1 VARAKKVTS
10 RLAERAPRI
19 EVAGM
24 VFRVAGLDMPGRTW
38 VEQRY
43 APFLS
48 RRARTVDVDVA
59 ATERYRPGRAP
70 RPSATWS
77 NGHFSLTSAPAR
89 ADGDLA
95 AGRVRF
101 RTGPGPALNPDLFR
115 LLCGFLLLQEGGILL
130 HASAVV
136 DRGRAWVFSG
146 PSGSGKTTIAGLA
159 GDRRVLNDETI
170 ALRPSA
176 HGFEACATPFYGSGG
191 PEMARANAHAPLRAL
206 CFLRKADRFAH
217 RRLSPTE
224 TVGRAFP
231 EVMLPKRD
239 NRVAEEL
246 LAALTALA
254 TQVPAYDL
262 AFAPRAALWDYLDGL
277 G

>member
-1 VARAKKVTS
+1 M
-10 RLAERAPRI
+10 AERASRI
-19 EVAGM
+19 EVAGL
-24 VFRVAGLDMPGRTW
+24 VFRITGLSAPGRAW
-38 VEQRY
+38 AESRY

-48 RRARTVDVDVA
+48 RRAPTVDVEVA

-70 RPSATWS
+70 RPSATW
-77 NGHFSLTSAPAR
+77 NDGHFSLVSAPAR

-95 AGRVRF
+95 CGRVRF

-115 LLCGFLLLQEGGILL
+115 LLCGFLLLQDGGVLL
-130 HASAVV
+130 HAAAVV

-170 ALRPSA
+170 ALRPRLR
-176 HGFEACATPFYGSGG
+176 GWTVCATPFYGSGG
-191 PEMARANAHAPLRAL
+191 PEMARANEQAPLRAL
-206 CFLRKADRFAH
+206 CFLRKADRFGH
-217 RRLSPTE
+217 RRLSPAK
-224 TVGRAFP
+224 TVARAFP

-239 NRVAEEL
+239 GRVAEHL
-246 LAALTALA
+246 LAALATLA
-254 TQVPAYDL
+254 SQVPAYEL
-262 AFAPRAALWDYLDGL
+262 AFAPHAALWDYLDGL

>member
-1 VARAKKVTS
+1 
-10 RLAERAPRI
+10 LAERAPRI

-24 VFRVAGLDMPGRTW
+24 VFRVTGLDAPGRTW
-38 VEQRY
+38 VEQRF

-48 RRARTVDVDVA
+48 RRAPTVDVDVA

-77 NGHFSLTSAPAR
+77 NGRFSLMSSPSR

-95 AGRVRF
+95 DGRVRF
-101 RTGPGPALNPDLFR
+101 RIGPGPALNPDLFR
-115 LLCGFLLLQEGGILL
+115 LLCGFLLLQEGGILI

-159 GDRRVLNDETI
+159 GRRRVLNDETI
-170 ALRPSA
+170 ALRPTSR
-176 HGFEACATPFYGSGG
+176 GWTACATPFYGSGG
-191 PEMARANAHAPLRAL
+191 PEMAQANEQAPVRAL
-206 CFLRKADRFAH
+206 CFLRKADRFVH
-217 RRLSPTE
+217 RRLSPAE
-224 TVGRAFP
+224 AVARAFP

-239 NRVAEEL
+239 DRVAEHL
-246 LAALTALA
+246 LAALTSLA
-254 TQVPAYDL
+254 SRVPAYDL

>member
-1 VARAKKVTS
+1 
-10 RLAERAPRI
+10 
-19 EVAGM
+19 M
-24 VFRVAGLDMPGRTW
+24 VFRITGLGAPGRTW
-38 VEQRY
+38 VEERY

-48 RRARTVDVDVA
+48 RRAPTVDVDVA

-77 NGHFSLTSAPAR
+77 DRRFSLMSSPAR

-95 AGRVRF
+95 SRRVRF

-115 LLCGFLLLQEGGILL
+115 LLCGFLLLQDGGILL

-136 DRGRAWVFSG
+136 NRGRAWVFSG

-170 ALRPSA
+170 ALRPRTDGWIAS
-176 HGFEACATPFYGSGG
+176 ATPFYGSGG
-191 PEMARANAHAPLRAL
+191 PVMARANEQAPLRAL
-206 CFLRKADRFAH
+206 CFLRKSDRFAL
-217 RRLSPTE
+217 RRLSPAE
-224 TVGRAFP
+224 AVGRGFP

-239 NRVAEEL
+239 ARVAEWL
-246 LAALTALA
+246 LAALATLA
-254 TQVPAYDL
+254 ARVPAYDL

>member
-1 VARAKKVTS
+1 
-10 RLAERAPRI
+10 LAERAPRI
-19 EVAGM
+19 EVAGL
-24 VFRVAGLDMPGRTW
+24 VFRIAGLGAPARAW
-38 VEQRY
+38 VERRY
-43 APFLS
+43 APFLT
-48 RRARTVDVDVA
+48 RRAPAIDVDVA
-59 ATERYRPGRAP
+59 ASERYRPGRAP

-77 NGHFSLTSAPAR
+77 NGHFSLMSAPSR
-89 ADGDLA
+89 ADGTLA
-95 AGRVRF
+95 DRRVSF
-101 RTGPGPALNPDLFR
+101 RTAPGPALNPDLFR

-159 GDRRVLNDETI
+159 GRRRVLNDETI
-170 ALRPSA
+170 ALRPSSRA
-176 HGFEACATPFYGSGG
+176 WAACATPFYGSGG
-191 PEMARANAHAPLRAL
+191 PEMARANEQAPLRAL

-217 RRLSPTE
+217 RRLSPGE
-224 TVGRAFP
+224 AVRRAFP

-239 NRVAEEL
+239 PRVAEHL
-246 LAALTALA
+246 LAALTTLA
-254 TQVPAYDL
+254 SSVPAYEL

>member
-1 VARAKKVTS
+1 
-10 RLAERAPRI
+10 LAERAPRI

-24 VFRVAGLDMPGRTW
+24 VFRVAGLHARGRAW
-38 VEQRY
+38 VEGRY
-43 APFLS
+43 APFLT
-48 RRARTVDVDVA
+48 RRAPTVDVHVA

-77 NGHFSLTSAPAR
+77 NGHFSLLSSPSR
-89 ADGDLA
+89 AHGDLA
-95 AGRVRF
+95 EGRVRF

-159 GDRRVLNDETI
+159 GSRRVLNDETV
-170 ALRPSA
+170 ALRPGA
-176 HGFEACATPFYGSGG
+176 RGWTACATPFYGSGG
-191 PEMARANAHAPLRAL
+191 PEMAQANEQAPLRAL
-206 CFLRKADRFAH
+206 CFLRKADQFAH
-217 RRLSPTE
+217 RRLSPAE
-224 TVGRAFP
+224 AVARAFP

-239 NRVAEEL
+239 ARVAEHL
-246 LAALTALA
+246 LAALAA
-254 TQVPAYDL
+254 VAARVPAYDL
-262 AFAPRAALWDYLDGL
+262 AFAPHAVLWDYLDGL

>member
-1 VARAKKVTS
+1 
-10 RLAERAPRI
+10 
-19 EVAGM
+19 M
-24 VFRVAGLDMPGRTW
+24 VFRITGLDAPGHTW
-38 VEQRY
+38 VEGRY

-48 RRARTVDVDVA
+48 RRAPTVDVDVA
-59 ATERYRPGRAP
+59 VTERYPPGRTP
-70 RPSATWS
+70 RPSATCR
-77 NGHFSLTSAPAR
+77 NGRFSLVSSPAR
-89 ADGDLA
+89 AEGDLA
-95 AGRVRF
+95 SGRIRF
-101 RTGPGPALNPDLFR
+101 RTAPGPALNPDLFR

-159 GDRRVLNDETI
+159 GDRCVLNDETI
-170 ALRPSA
+170 ALRPGA
-176 HGFEACATPFYGSGG
+176 RGFTVCATPFYGSGG
-191 PEMARANAHAPLRAL
+191 PEMARSNERAPLRAL

-217 RRLSPTE
+217 RRLSPAE
-224 TVGRAFP
+224 AVGRAFP

-239 NRVAEEL
+239 VRVAERL
-246 LAALTALA
+246 LAALATLA
-254 TQVPAYDL
+254 SRVPAYDL